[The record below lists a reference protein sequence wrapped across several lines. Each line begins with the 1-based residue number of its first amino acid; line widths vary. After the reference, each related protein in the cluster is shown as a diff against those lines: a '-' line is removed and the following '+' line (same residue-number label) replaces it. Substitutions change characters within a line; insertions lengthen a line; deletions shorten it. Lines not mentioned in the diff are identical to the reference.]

1 MAAPKSAKKSVLSI
15 IVLLVVVALKF
26 CTDKSKHNPAAPPT
40 IPSEPTSVPAVPEN
54 TAEKN
59 PPSRTTSPQKQTSTA
74 PPVSQKNGWTI
85 YENCQLV
92 SHHNNDGDSFRVKLP
107 DGSVQEFRL
116 YFVDTPE
123 STFKRYRDGN
133 TNADRIGDQARYFGG
148 ITPEASTALGMTAK
162 KFTLAMLE
170 KTPFTLATRNEDVYD
185 SGRYYCHVS
194 LPYDGKTRWLD
205 EILVSKGYVRIITQP
220 ADLPDG
226 TKAETHRTLLRKMES
241 EAKRNRLGG
250 WK

>member
-26 CTDKSKHNPAAPPT
+26 CTDKSKHNPLRRPQYHL
-40 IPSEPTSVPAVPEN
+40 SQLLSLLYEN
-54 TAEKN
+54 TAQKN

-123 STFKRYRDGN
+123 E
-133 TNADRIGDQARYFGG
+133 IQAL
-148 ITPEASTALGMTAK
+148 S
-162 KFTLAMLE
+162 
-170 KTPFTLATRNEDVYD
+170 
-185 SGRYYCHVS
+185 
-194 LPYDGKTRWLD
+194 RWQ
-205 EILVSKGYVRIITQP
+205 YQC
-220 ADLPDG
+220 
-226 TKAETHRTLLRKMES
+226 
-241 EAKRNRLGG
+241 
-250 WK
+250 

>member
-1 MAAPKSAKKSVLSI
+1 MATKKTAKNSALSI
-15 IVLLVVVALKF
+15 LVLIVIALLKF
-26 CTDKSKHNPAAPPT
+26 CTDKSKQEPTPTAPPVTPSSPAAPSDDINTKLDSKPWNQRT
-40 IPSEPTSVPAVPEN
+40 AAPS
-54 TAEKN
+54 
-59 PPSRTTSPQKQTSTA
+59 
-74 PPVSQKNGWTI
+74 VSQKNGWTI

-107 DGSVQEFRL
+107 NGTVQEFRL

-162 KFTLAMLE
+162 KFTLALLE
-170 KTPFTLATRNEDVYD
+170 KTPFTLATRNEEVYD

-205 EILVSKGYVRIITQP
+205 EVLVSKGYVRIITQP

-226 TKAETHRTLLRKMES
+226 TKAETHRNLLRKMES
-241 EAKRNRLGG
+241 EAKRNQVGG
-250 WK
+250 WQ